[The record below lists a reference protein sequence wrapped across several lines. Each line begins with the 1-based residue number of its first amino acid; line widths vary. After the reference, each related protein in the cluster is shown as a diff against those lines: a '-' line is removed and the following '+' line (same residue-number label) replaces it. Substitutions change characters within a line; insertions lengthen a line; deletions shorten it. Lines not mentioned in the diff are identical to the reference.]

1 MAAVLSLSPEQKAA
15 AGAYGREVIFQY
27 YSVRRMA
34 ADCLAMYEQ
43 VRRRKYRVV
52 MSGYYGFSNAGDD
65 AILEAIHQSILE
77 ASGEV
82 GVTVLSNDP
91 ARPSGT
97 TA

>member
-1 MAAVLSLSPEQKAA
+1 
-15 AGAYGREVIFQY
+15 
-27 YSVRRMA
+27 
-34 ADCLAMYEQ
+34 MYEQ
-43 VRRRKYRVV
+43 VRRRKYQVV

-77 ASGEV
+77 ASGGGGGHRAV
-82 GVTVLSNDP
+82 QRPP